1 MSKKMNKVTQN
12 KLKHRNIDISKH
24 KPKMISV
31 TKNTYLDVFSK
42 SDLEDEGTYEV
53 ELDEDYG
60 DYFARL
66 THTIERLETE
76 EELANR
82 LCKEYDDKKRDNDLK
97 ERRKQKTI
105 QDAKKLGMEFK

>member
-24 KPKMISV
+24 TPKMISV

-42 SDLEDEGTYEV
+42 SDLKDEGTYEV
-53 ELDEDYG
+53 ELDD
-60 DYFARL
+60 DFARL

-82 LCKEYDDKKRDNDLK
+82 LCEEYDNKRHNDLK
-97 ERRKQKTI
+97 EKRKQQTI
-105 QDAKKLGMEFK
+105 RAAKKLGMEFK